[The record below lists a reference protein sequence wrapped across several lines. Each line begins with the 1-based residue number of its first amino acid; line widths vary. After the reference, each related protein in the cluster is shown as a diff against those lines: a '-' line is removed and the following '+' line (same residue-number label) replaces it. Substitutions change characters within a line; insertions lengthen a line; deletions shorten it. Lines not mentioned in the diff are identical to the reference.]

1 MAKVNSTLTSITSIH
16 GKHIQDNKNQGD
28 QLAVL
33 VVQLLQKQKA
43 ADMTINQ
50 VSAKIEV
57 KLRIFQAYFTNY
69 SENIICEN

>member
-1 MAKVNSTLTSITSIH
+1 MANVNSTLTSITSIH

-50 VSAKIEV
+50 VSTKIEV
-57 KLRIFQAYFTNY
+57 KSRVNP
-69 SENIICEN
+69 CEKLNSKLI

>member
-1 MAKVNSTLTSITSIH
+1 MANVNSTLTSITSIH

-57 KLRIFQAYFTNY
+57 KCRVNPYEKLNSKLI
-69 SENIICEN
+69 

>member
-57 KLRIFQAYFTNY
+57 KLRIFPAYFKKY
-69 SENIICEN
+69 PENIICEN

>member
-57 KLRIFQAYFTNY
+57 KLRIFPAYFTK
-69 SENIICEN
+69 

>member
-1 MAKVNSTLTSITSIH
+1 MANVNSTLTSITSIH

-57 KLRIFQAYFTNY
+57 KSRVNLYEKLS
-69 SENIICEN
+69 SELI

>member
-57 KLRIFQAYFTNY
+57 KLRIFLAYFTKY